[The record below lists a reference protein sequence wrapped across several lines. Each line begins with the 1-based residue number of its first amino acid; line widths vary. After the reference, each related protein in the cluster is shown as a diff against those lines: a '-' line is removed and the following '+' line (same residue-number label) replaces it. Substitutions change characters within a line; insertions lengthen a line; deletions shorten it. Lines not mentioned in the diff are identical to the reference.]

1 MNNKNAK
8 PPNLDRDYAD
18 RLKNENPQQFET
30 LVKMHMSFEL
40 DLHTDELIVFFFV
53 LIIIKLVFKN
63 VILFL
68 L

>member
-40 DLHTDELIVFFFV
+40 DLHTDELIVFFFCFNYYK
-53 LIIIKLVFKN
+53 IGF
-63 VILFL
+63 
-68 L
+68 